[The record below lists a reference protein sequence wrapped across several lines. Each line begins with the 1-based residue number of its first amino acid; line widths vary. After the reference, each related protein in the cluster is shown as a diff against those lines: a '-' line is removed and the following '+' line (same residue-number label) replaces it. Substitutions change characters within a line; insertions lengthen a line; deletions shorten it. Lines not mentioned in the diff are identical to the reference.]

1 MLDLLYMYS
10 TIYMTF
16 DPRKRVAE
24 LRKDLRELCIQR
36 DFVDRQLVNVNLA
49 LTSLVREIDD
59 EQEYQK
65 IMREIKAARRRPG
78 LTERISQSLR
88 AMPYADLSASDVR
101 HYLEREGVD
110 LSGYSQPL
118 ATISITLRRMA
129 EKQRVSVKRIG
140 PNITYRWNGD

>member
-1 MLDLLYMYS
+1 
-10 TIYMTF
+10 MTF

-24 LRKDLRELCIQR
+24 LRKDLRELCNQR
-36 DFVDRQLVNVNLA
+36 DLVDRQLVNVNLA
-49 LTSLVREIDD
+49 LTSLVREFD
-59 EQEYQK
+59 EEEYQK

-88 AMPYADLSASDVR
+88 EMPYADLSASDVR

-140 PNITYRWNGD
+140 RNITYRW

>member
-1 MLDLLYMYS
+1 
-10 TIYMTF
+10 MTF

>member
-1 MLDLLYMYS
+1 
-10 TIYMTF
+10 MTF

-24 LRKDLRELCIQR
+24 LRKDLRELCNQR
-36 DFVDRQLVNVNLA
+36 DLVDRQLVNVNLA
-49 LTSLVREIDD
+49 LTSLVREFD
-59 EQEYQK
+59 EEEYQK

-88 AMPYADLSASDVR
+88 EMPYADLSASDVR

-140 PNITYRWNGD
+140 RNITYRWNGD